1 MADLDQ
7 IMSERPQEHEQ
18 NQPEQR
24 QEAPAQ
30 VEQQGQPRDD
40 QGRFAGQ
47 QPAPEAPPAQAP
59 EAAKPPE
66 GFIPI
71 QALDARLSK
80 AEEKYQAMLREQA
93 EAFQRQIAAFQ
104 QQQPKPEPPKK
115 VEFFEDPDAAFDSRL
130 QQAVQPIQQGQ
141 QQIVENFSK
150 MMAADKFGEET
161 VNTALAEMTRRVNA
175 NPQAMRFDYQRIMS
189 SPHPYG
195 ELVKWHKAQTALNEI
210 GDDPKAFREKLRA
223 ELLAELQSQGGQQQQ
238 QAPQTP
244 DPNSLPSSF
253 TRNSGP
259 SAVPAWS
266 GPRPLSDLMGR

>member
-18 NQPEQR
+18 NQPER

-30 VEQQGQPRDD
+30 VEQQGQARDE

-47 QPAPEAPPAQAP
+47 QQPAPDAPQAAPEAG
-59 EAAKPPE
+59 KPPE

-93 EAFQRQIAAFQ
+93 EHFQRQMASFQ

-115 VEFFEDPDAAFDSRL
+115 VEFFEDPDAAFDSRM

-141 QQIVENFSK
+141 QQIVENFSR
-150 MMAADKFGEET
+150 MMAA
-161 VNTALAEMTRRVNA
+161 
-175 NPQAMRFDYQRIMS
+175 Q
-189 SPHPYG
+189 
-195 ELVKWHKAQTALNEI
+195 
-210 GDDPKAFREKLRA
+210 
-223 ELLAELQSQGGQQQQ
+223 
-238 QAPQTP
+238 
-244 DPNSLPSSF
+244 LPSPPQRF
-253 TRNSGP
+253 GTI
-259 SAVPAWS
+259 
-266 GPRPLSDLMGR
+266 

>member
-18 NQPEQR
+18 NQPEQ
-24 QEAPAQ
+24 QQQPPAQ
-30 VEQQGQPRDD
+30 EQQGQPRDD

-47 QPAPEAPPAQAP
+47 QQPAPEAPQAAP
-59 EAAKPPE
+59 EAGKPPE

-80 AEEKYQAMLREQA
+80 TEEKYQAMLREQA
-93 EAFQRQIAAFQ
+93 ADFQRQMAAFQQ

-130 QQAVQPIQQGQ
+130 QQAVGPIQQGQ

-150 MMAADKFGEET
+150 MMAADKFGEDT
-161 VNTALAEMTRRVNA
+161 VNTALAEMTRRVND

-195 ELVKWHKAQTALNEI
+195 ELVKWHKAQTALTEI

-223 ELLAELQSQGGQQQQ
+223 ELLAEIQGGQQQQ

-259 SAVPAWS
+259 STTPAWT